1 MLLACSL
8 FFSLWP
14 EGKFNKM
21 KSVILLILA
30 GRYLYKQVHSSS
42 LCFCLRYSC
51 MLVCGCDLSFNVLC
65 MKKLSES
72 VKKSSGKSFLK
83 TIV

>member
-1 MLLACSL
+1 MARREIQQNEEC
-8 FFSLWP
+8 
-14 EGKFNKM
+14 N
-21 KSVILLILA
+21 ILLLNLA